1 MGQTRTPVTNTSEER
16 IVKPQRGASVE
27 EPARSTP
34 VYGSCDVLVVGGG
47 PAGTAAAV
55 AAGRLGADTVLV
67 ERYNHLGGLS
77 TGGLVSWIDRMND
90 WDGNLLVAGIGAQ
103 LIDRCGPDATL
114 GPAPE
119 IWGSKNPVEAAYWRV
134 RTAALRDTVHWSPTV
149 DPEVLKLVTN
159 DIVRESNVHTLLHC
173 WVVAAIMR
181 DNRVEGVIF
190 ESKQGRFALT
200 APVVIDCTG
209 DGDVFAL
216 AGAGFDDDFD
226 GESAHAR
233 LTTSFRFGNVDM
245 RRYLDFRM
253 LRQSEFTE
261 TMQRASREGISL
273 LAHPTP
279 YDSVALFLTPKMSGY
294 SPLNVADLTEVEFI
308 SRDVARKGLTFF
320 RENVPG
326 FERAWILDTASQVGT
341 RHARRL
347 VGAERI
353 TIEHWRNDGGY
364 LDSIGLCPGMTP
376 SYPTLQIPYRSLLP
390 ASTNGLLAAGRNLS
404 ADTASHAALAR
415 SPSAG
420 RWVKRPAWR
429 AARPGRRR
437 RRPRHRHRRA
447 AGTTRETGRH
457 RRATEHRANTSDHAP
472 EPDSNSRSTG
482 KPSTRRVRSTD
493 RRSDRTEPK
502 YYSSMTTPPEPRR
515 RGEAHPGRFRRSA
528 NATAIISLVLLR
540 AQADRWSSQSL
551 LSSQPWFL

>member
-1 MGQTRTPVTNTSEER
+1 MKTHS
-16 IVKPQRGASVE
+16 GASVE
-27 EPARSTP
+27 EPARSTQ
-34 VYGSCDVLVVGGG
+34 VYGSCDVLVIGGG

-77 TGGLVSWIDRMND
+77 TGGLVSWIDRMTD
-90 WDGNLLVAGIGAQ
+90 WDGNLIVAGVGAE

-114 GPAPE
+114 GPSPE

-134 RTAALRDTVHWSPTV
+134 RTAALRGTVHWSPTV

-173 WVVAAIMR
+173 WVVAAIVR
-181 DNRVEGVIF
+181 DNTVGGVIF

-209 DGDVFAL
+209 DGDVFAM

-226 GESAHAR
+226 GDSAHAR

-245 RRYLDFRM
+245 RRYLDFWM
-253 LRQSEFTE
+253 LHQTEFKE
-261 TMQRASREGISL
+261 IMQRAAHEGISL

-279 YDSVALFLTPKMSGY
+279 YDSVALFLTPKMAGY
-294 SPLNVADLTEVEFI
+294 SALNVADLTEVEFV
-308 SRDVARKGLTFF
+308 SRDVAREGLAFF

-353 TIEHWRNDGGY
+353 TIDHWRNDGGY
-364 LDSIGLCPGMTP
+364 VDSIGLCPGMTP
-376 SYPTLQIPYRSLLP
+376 SFSTLEIPYRSLLP
-390 ASTNGLLAAGRNLS
+390 VGTNGLLAAGRNLS
-404 ADTASHAALAR
+404 ADTKSHAALREIPQCWAM
-415 SPSAG
+415 G
-420 RWVKRPAWR
+420 E
-429 AARPGRRR
+429 
-437 RRPRHRHRRA
+437 A
-447 AGTTRETGRH
+447 AGVAATLAVDGHTDVRDIDVRVLQTQLVKQGSIVDRPTRKNQPGEPQNLVSELEESIH
-457 RRATEHRANTSDHAP
+457 WQAVNEARAFD
-472 EPDSNSRSTG
+472 
-482 KPSTRRVRSTD
+482 
-493 RRSDRTEPK
+493 
-502 YYSSMTTPPEPRR
+502 
-515 RGEAHPGRFRRSA
+515 
-528 NATAIISLVLLR
+528 
-540 AQADRWSSQSL
+540 
-551 LSSQPWFL
+551 